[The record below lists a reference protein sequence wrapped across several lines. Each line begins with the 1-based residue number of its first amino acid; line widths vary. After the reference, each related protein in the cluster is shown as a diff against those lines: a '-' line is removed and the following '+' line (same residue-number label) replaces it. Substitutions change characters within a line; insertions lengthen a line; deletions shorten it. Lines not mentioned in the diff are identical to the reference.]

1 MPVHSPHF
9 GMGKMI
15 NAEQVAENHFAHKH
29 NFEHEGAVLHY
40 TVINFHLFF
49 IIYAMIRN

>member
-15 NAEQVAENHFAHKH
+15 NAEQVDENHFTHSTV
-29 NFEHEGAVLHY
+29 FECEGAVSHY
-40 TVINFHLFF
+40 NAINFHLF